1 MKIIINHLGYPKK
14 GPKQAIAQGIKQG
27 EAEFALCNTQHQ
39 EVFRAPIKTSKAPE
53 GWEGPLVQLDFSSV
67 ELTGSYYVQWGSYR
81 SEHFEIAENPYTAE
95 LISDLVFYFKGQRNS
110 GIYERAD
117 RKAPFCGGL
126 RREHKDLRGGWFDA
140 AGDVSKYLS
149 HLSYANFLNPQQSP
163 LIVWTLL
170 ESEDLLARDP
180 NQVCLGLSKRLLDEA
195 LHGADFLVRMMDEK
209 GYFYQTLFDQWSK
222 DPAKREICSYRT
234 QAGIKEEN
242 WEASFRAGGGLAIA
256 ALARA
261 ARRGQR
267 GDYAPEIYAEK
278 AAEAY
283 DHLRTYNRSYLPDGE
298 ENIID
303 DYCALLAA
311 VELYKL
317 SGDDHFRK
325 DASIWAHSL
334 ISKQREDEN
343 WSGWLSV
350 RENLDRPYFH
360 ASDAGLPWTALCAY
374 LDIEQDPAERQKSLM
389 ALERGMAFELGIT
402 SEMDNAFGYARQYV
416 KGTSSPKRSSFF
428 IPHDNESGYWWQG
441 ENARLA
447 SLAYAALRSSQYLP
461 DFAPELR
468 VYAQNQ
474 LNWIMGLNPFDSC
487 QMHRQGRN
495 NPRYEE
501 AFPNAPGGVCNG
513 ITSRWLDDQG
523 IQFGPIGP
531 EQDRMDQRWRWGE
544 QWTPH
549 AAHFCLA
556 LSYLGHGPASNTPA
570 S

>member
-1 MKIIINHLGYPKK
+1 MDILINHIGYPKK
-14 GPKQAIAQGIKQG
+14 GPKQALLQGLRSSDPVTFYIHQIPGDKVFTGQALPSESPDGWPQGVAQI
-27 EAEFALCNTQHQ
+27 
-39 EVFRAPIKTSKAPE
+39 
-53 GWEGPLVQLDFSSV
+53 DFSAL
-67 ELTGSYYVQWGSYR
+67 ELEGTFCIECHNQYSSPFQ
-81 SEHFEIAENPYTAE
+81 IQKDPYSAD
-95 LISDLVFYFKGQRNS
+95 LISDLIFYFKGQRNS
-110 GIYERAD
+110 GPYERAD

-126 RREHKDLRGGWFDA
+126 RRDTKDLRGGWFDA

-170 ESEDLLARDP
+170 ESEALISHCHGD
-180 NQVCLGLSKRLLDEA
+180 VYLGLKKRLLDEA

-209 GYFYQTLFDQWSK
+209 GFFYQTLFDKWSK
-222 DPAKREICSYRT
+222 DPAQREICAYKT
-234 QAGIKEEN
+234 QAGIKEEC
-242 WEASFRAGGGLAIA
+242 WEASFRSGGGMAIA

-261 ARRGQR
+261 ARRHER

-278 AAEAY
+278 ALEAY
-283 DHLRTYNRSYLPDGE
+283 DHLRNYNRNYLPDGE
-298 ENIID
+298 ENVID
-303 DYCALLAA
+303 DYTALLAA

-317 SGDDHFRK
+317 TGDDHFRK
-325 DASIWAHSL
+325 DSSIWAHSL
-334 ISKQREDEN
+334 QAKQRTDDQF
-343 WSGWLSV
+343 SGWLAV
-350 RENLDRPYFH
+350 REDLDRPYYH
-360 ASDAGLPWTALCAY
+360 ASDSGLPWIALAAY
-374 LDIEQDPAERQKSLM
+374 IQIEKDPTERSKALA
-389 ALERGMAFELGIT
+389 ALEQGIAFELSIT
-402 SEMDNAFGYARQYV
+402 QIDENPFGYARQYV
-416 KGTSSPKRSSFF
+416 QGVQSPKRSSYF

-447 SLAYAALRSSQYLP
+447 SLATAALRCGALIP
-461 DFAPELR
+461 DFAPDLR

-474 LNWIMGLNPFDSC
+474 INWILGLNPFDSC

-513 ITSRWLDDQG
+513 ITSRWTDDQG

-531 EQDRMDQRWRWGE
+531 DQDRMDQRWRWGE

-556 LSYLGHGPASNTPA
+556 LAQMASLSQEHT
-570 S
+570 